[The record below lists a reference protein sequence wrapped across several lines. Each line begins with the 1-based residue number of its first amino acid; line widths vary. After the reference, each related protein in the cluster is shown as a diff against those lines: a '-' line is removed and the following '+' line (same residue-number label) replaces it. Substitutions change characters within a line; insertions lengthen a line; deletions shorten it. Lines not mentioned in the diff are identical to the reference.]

1 MIRKIFTNCDLFVTA
16 MKKIRLAF
24 LLVAVSITAAGCA
37 RAPHVS
43 YSQGREYY
51 EPIVREYA
59 RINDVPVDLALAVI
73 QNESSFN
80 PAATGS
86 VGEVGLMQL
95 RIGTAQQ
102 MGYRGTVQ
110 GLYDPETNIAY
121 GMAYLGA
128 AYHSGGRT
136 VCGTM
141 MKYQGGLANTRHTD
155 STRQACDRVTAL
167 MRAA

>member
-1 MIRKIFTNCDLFVTA
+1 
-16 MKKIRLAF
+16 MKKTRLAF
-24 LLVAVSITAAGCA
+24 LLLAVAVTAAGCA
-37 RAPHVS
+37 RAPHPTAA
-43 YSQGREYY
+43 YSSGREVY
-51 EPIVREYA
+51 EPLVRHYA
-59 RINDVPVDLALAVI
+59 RANNVPVDLALAVI

-80 PAATGS
+80 PAATGA

-95 RIGTAQQ
+95 RLTTAQQ

-110 GLYDPETNIAY
+110 QLYDPATNIAY

-128 AYHSGGRT
+128 AYHAGGRT

-141 MKYQGGLANTRHTD
+141 MKYQGGLANNRETD
-155 STRQACDRVTAL
+155 STRLACQRVTAL

>member
-1 MIRKIFTNCDLFVTA
+1 MRKT
-16 MKKIRLAF
+16 RLAF
-24 LLVAVSITAAGCA
+24 LLLAVAVTAAGCA

-43 YSQGREYY
+43 YSGGRQTY
-51 EPIVREYA
+51 EPLVEHYA
-59 RINDVPVDLALAVI
+59 RVNDVPVELALAVI

-80 PAATGS
+80 PAATGA

-102 MGYRGTVQ
+102 MGFEGSVRD
-110 GLYDPETNIAY
+110 LYDPATNIAY

-128 AYHSGGRT
+128 AYHAGGRT

-141 MKYQGGLANTRHTD
+141 MKYQGGLANTRETD
-155 STRQACDRVTAL
+155 STRQACQRVTAL